1 MVVEMRLN
9 CTGSWTD
16 YTSSTNLNEFKIIE
30 SLSETND
37 PLRTTSGIIEVDGPC
52 YTFVYNSLIDNVNMY
67 SNSICV
73 RITDTS
79 CSSLQTTFKLDNSN
93 LKWCDNN
100 ECLMSFDL
108 VEYNLE
114 KDCIKDT
121 LITDNTSGL
130 FQAYPA
136 LGNPHP
142 RFRYCDVV
150 RPLFFFYLILAF
162 FSVFDIIV
170 FNINIVISVLNAVI
184 NGLNSLL
191 PGSPIPNVN
200 PINQPYEKFSG
211 CKLGWPAPYIRTYI
225 DNVCDV
231 CGLTSNSSTN
241 PIFYSTTN
249 QFNAL
254 LSNPYYYATFLTAY
268 TTKGVDMAGAKDWI
282 PNNAPSY
289 TLDTFLSVIKTPW
302 NARWYL
308 HNSNLYFNRKDLIG
322 NDIWGST
329 PILDFT
335 TTADSNKILGSVCFA
350 WNGEGKLKRLNM
362 RYGTDANDN
371 SGNEMLKRFNG
382 EYLEPITNVNYKE
395 AKESNVYEVGPAQF
409 VLDGNDSIYD
419 AVVMNAIGA
428 TLGGFNFT
436 GCLKTQGD
444 TLALAKILIYDTSS
458 DIEDA
463 RTLGT
468 SYSPYASLPSFE
480 DDNPNVIVI
489 TQSDCKNY
497 NYPMSFDP
505 DQNAINYNLWQYWVI
520 EKSDPSKKTNLSFEF
535 RLEYCCDFNTLG
547 IYQKVKFKN
556 GWIGELDFIEYDY
569 FKREILLKGNVLY

>member
-16 YTSSTNLNEFKIIE
+16 YTKNVNLNNYKRLE
-30 SLSETND
+30 SLNETFD
-37 PLRTTSGIIEVDGPC
+37 PMREVSGEIEVDGPC

-100 ECLMSFDL
+100 ECFMSFDL

-130 FQAYPA
+130 FQAYPI

-150 RPLFFFYLILAF
+150 QPKWW
-162 FSVFDIIV
+162 FDIMIKFFTIFDV
-170 FNINIVISVLNAVI
+170 VVTTINSVISVINLIISAV
-184 NGLNSLL
+184 NTL
-191 PGSPIPNVN
+191 PGVSIGPIAT
-200 PINQPYEKFSG
+200 ISLPYETFSG
-211 CKLGWPAPYIRTYI
+211 CDRGFPAPFIRTYI

-268 TTKGVDMAGAKDWI
+268 TTKGVDMTGAKDWI

-322 NDIWGST
+322 DDIWGST
-329 PILDFT
+329 PTLDFT
-335 TTADSNKILGSVCFA
+335 TSDADKLLGSVCFS
-350 WNGEGKLKRLNM
+350 WNGQGKLKRLNM
-362 RYGTDANDN
+362 RYSTDASDN

-395 AKESNVYEVGPAQF
+395 AKEANLYEVGATQF
-409 VLDGNDSIYD
+409 VLDGQDVLYDSIIL
-419 AVVMNAIGA
+419 NALGSLI
-428 TLGGFNFT
+428 GGFNFT

-444 TLALAKILIYDTSS
+444 TLALAKILIYDTAS
-458 DIEDA
+458 DIDDA
-463 RTLGT
+463 RTKGDDYL
-468 SYSPYASLPSFE
+468 SYIALPAFE
-480 DDNPNVIVI
+480 DDINSSWSISPFF
-489 TQSDCKNY
+489 CKNY
-497 NYPMSFDP
+497 NNAMSFDP
-505 DQNAINYNLWQYWVI
+505 TANAIEGNLWQYWQI
-520 EKSDPSKKTNLSFEF
+520 EKADPAKKTNISFEF
-535 RLEYCCDFNTLG
+535 RLEYCCDFNSLG
-547 IYQKVKFKN
+547 LYQKVKFKN